1 MATKSVKPDS
11 LSEQSNPIVPTND
24 NCSNVLKIRI
34 CCLFISAINLIGC
47 SQFDAAQWDLM
58 GHRDADQFNKNELD
72 DLSDKAREIR
82 AAMRETHELN
92 RLDQEQARKREKR
105 LEVDPEL
112 ERMRLLT
119 GIIENTEDEQ
129 VKRMIIEK
137 MFPNSSNPN
146 VEIARTPEP
155 SNEQLKNNYAPQ
167 QVNRLAGSSTL
178 NETRNFKTGNV
189 QRAANVNERDE
200 IRVTDI
206 NNSNSGQPLHNLE
219 TSQTGDSSFNQ
230 FIAQNVN
237 NRGADSVNT
246 ARIIGSEPVIVD
258 SNVAPASGTMQVSGN
273 HGNAN
278 DSAAV
283 NRNQQLPPP
292 HNELD
297 IEHMPIQLGDWK
309 RKLLETVSLLEQTK
323 TQKNL
328 TATEEAYLDIS
339 LRFLNLIQG
348 NHDEA
353 VKAIEGLSIEE
364 REYWKEQIFAM
375 SRFIIDPTDDST
387 GVFVSRQKQAFR
399 TLVHL
404 RNATSHLASIATL
417 DVKNLHWC
425 TRIDD
430 FGQYT
435 EVTNKTFTPGSNQLV
450 YCEIE
455 NWAIEET
462 ATNKGA
468 RFVSKIQPSF
478 VILNSDLEVVK
489 QHQYGMLV
497 DESRNQRRDFHLTL
511 PIQIPK
517 LPAGTYHLQLTIDDA
532 VGNKAATSKIPLT
545 FRVQ

>member
-1 MATKSVKPDS
+1 MAEKSVKPDS
-11 LSEQSNPIVPTND
+11 INEQSNAIVPTND
-24 NCSNVLKIRI
+24 NFSNVMKIRI
-34 CCLFISAINLIGC
+34 CGLFFAAINLIGC
-47 SQFDAAQWDLM
+47 SQFDTAQWDLM
-58 GHRDADQFNKNELD
+58 GHRDADQFNKAELD
-72 DLSDKAREIR
+72 DLSEKAREIR
-82 AAMRETHELN
+82 AGIVETQDEYRRDKERERE
-92 RLDQEQARKREKR
+92 REKR

-112 ERMRLLT
+112 EKIRLLAA
-119 GIIENTEDEQ
+119 ILDNSEDEQ
-129 VKRMIIEK
+129 VKRLAIEK
-137 MFPNSSNPN
+137 MFPKSSTPDS
-146 VEIARTPEP
+146 ELART
-155 SNEQLKNNYAPQ
+155 NEHFTNNEASQ
-167 QVNRLAGSSTL
+167 HGNRLAGSRTL
-178 NETRNFKTGNV
+178 NEAADMKKNNA
-189 QRAANVNERDE
+189 QRPANAYERGK
-200 IRVTDI
+200 I
-206 NNSNSGQPLHNLE
+206 
-219 TSQTGDSSFNQ
+219 
-230 FIAQNVN
+230 
-237 NRGADSVNT
+237 RGADMNSFGADQPVHNLDKGQTRDTTFNQSMTQKNNNLGANSSNT
-246 ARIIGSEPVIVD
+246 ARIVASQPVIVD
-258 SNVAPASGTMQVSGN
+258 SNVAPASGLTQDFGN
-273 HGNAN
+273 LVNATG
-278 DSAAV
+278 SAAV
-283 NRNQQLPPP
+283 NRNQRLPNP

-353 VKAIEGLSIEE
+353 VKAIEGMSIEE
-364 REYWKEQIFAM
+364 QEYWKEQLFAM

-417 DVKNLHWC
+417 DVKHLHWC

-462 ATNKGA
+462 ATSKGA

-517 LPAGTYHLQLTIDDA
+517 LPSGTYHLQLTIDDA